1 MKKSFQQLTHE
12 TKMKIINE
20 KWKKQGGYVCHDG
33 KKGVIFLGNHGTCL
47 WCFDDNTKFTDQDLE
62 QITNEPIHKL
72 VEKYD
77 YHAALIVEN
86 IDDEKGRG
94 EYL

>member
-1 MKKSFQQLTHE
+1 VKKPYQQLTQE
-12 TKMKIINE
+12 TKLKIIND
-20 KWKKQGGYVCHDG
+20 KWKNQGGYVCQDG
-33 KKGVIFLGNHGTCL
+33 KKGVLFLGNQGTCL

-77 YHAALIVEN
+77 YHAALRIEPVDE
-86 IDDEKGRG
+86 EKGRG
-94 EYL
+94 EFL